1 MLQTGAPSSRY
12 QIHLKSNN
20 GSICVL
26 LVNRDSPNDQPVV
39 VSVPPPDSQNNG
51 QKSDEENITGN
62 IKMRDKDKNTSRGVK
77 DIAGI
82 SEASGMILICFFPF
96 LEY

>member
-1 MLQTGAPSSRY
+1 MFRCLQNHVLQTGAPSSRY

-39 VSVPPPDSQNNG
+39 VTVPPADSQNNN
-51 QKSDEENITGN
+51 QKSSESQENITAN
-62 IKMRDKDKNTSRGVK
+62 IKTKEKGK
-77 DIAGI
+77 I
-82 SEASGMILICFFPF
+82 SPEAISVITDPSSK
-96 LEY
+96 